1 VGVDQRRGCVDVQD
15 QHQHVAPASSGKN
28 YSPHAVLEED
38 PLFEGVAEAGDHV
51 GNMPENFGLEL
62 PVWIRRHDDVGHVDG

>member
-1 VGVDQRRGCVDVQD
+1 MQALRLKRSIVCQD

-38 PLFEGVAEAGDHV
+38 PLFEGVAEAGQM
-51 GNMPENFGLEL
+51 GPNSKSRAIARL
-62 PVWIRRHDDVGHVDG
+62 